1 VRLRPNRG
9 FTLGLALQRHPPN
22 SLGLVHV
29 TLPERRIFATGIF
42 SLPMPT
48 ARARTTIDVLVLVV
62 VVVLCG
68 ARHADTPTR
77 RHADTPTRR
86 HADTPTRFCLG
97 GASPYLPAQS
107 KKIIQVSYFEC
118 IQSISRSALFF
129 VS

>member
-1 VRLRPNRG
+1 
-9 FTLGLALQRHPPN
+9 
-22 SLGLVHV
+22 
-29 TLPERRIFATGIF
+29 
-42 SLPMPT
+42 
-48 ARARTTIDVLVLVV
+48 VV

-68 ARHADTPTR
+68 ARHADTPTRRHADTPTR